1 LLNRGGAIGDRFQ
14 ATSKMDKQLP
24 ILANASRERAKKDAV
39 KLAQKTHIALRSPSF
54 RVEVDPHDAAHI
66 NVTIDAERFELGA
79 QLFNGAALDL
89 TPKQMRLLIQEL
101 QHGLRLYEDANKL

>member
-1 LLNRGGAIGDRFQ
+1 MEKEAR
-14 ATSKMDKQLP
+14 

-54 RVEVDPHDAAHI
+54 RVELDPHDAAHI
-66 NVTIDAERFELGA
+66 GVTIDAERFELGPH
-79 QLFNGAALDL
+79 LFNGAAFDL
-89 TPKQMRLLIQEL
+89 TPKQMRLWIQEL

>member
-1 LLNRGGAIGDRFQ
+1 ME
-14 ATSKMDKQLP
+14 K

-54 RVEVDPHDAAHI
+54 RVELDPHDAAHI
-66 NVTIDAERFELGA
+66 GVTIDAERFELGPH
-79 QLFNGAALDL
+79 LFNGAALDL
-89 TPKQMRLLIQEL
+89 TPKQMRLLIHEL